1 MHSIEFEV
9 NGKTKRLRYDVNSI
23 ADIEDTAGVGV
34 FSLISD
40 QKRIGYS
47 PLRILF
53 WGGLKHEDKGIT
65 LDRAGL
71 ILKQLMDDGKTFD
84 ELYTL
89 AIRALKISRVFP
101 EAVADELE
109 EALTNLE
116 ENPTKPGKPGTK
128 TTS

>member
-1 MHSIEFEV
+1 MHSIEFEL
-9 NGKTKRLRYDVNSI
+9 NGKTKRLRYDVNAI

-34 FSLISD
+34 FSLVSD

-47 PLRILF
+47 SLRVLF

-109 EALTNLE
+109 EALNNLE